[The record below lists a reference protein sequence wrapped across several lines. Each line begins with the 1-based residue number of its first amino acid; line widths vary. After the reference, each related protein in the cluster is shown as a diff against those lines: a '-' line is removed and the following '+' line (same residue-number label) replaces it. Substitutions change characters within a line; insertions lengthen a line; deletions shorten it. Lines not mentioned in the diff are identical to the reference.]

1 MKLPSKRTL
10 KKISGYMISAM
21 IYIAADILFYGQP
34 MSWHLLG
41 KTLVFITVIILLS
54 EL

>member
-1 MKLPSKRTL
+1 MRLPSKRTL
-10 KKISGYMISAM
+10 KKISAYMISAM
-21 IYIAADILFYGQP
+21 IYIAADILFYEQP
-34 MSWHLLG
+34 ISWRLLG